1 MTRPEGTKSFLGL
14 ARLCVFAGCVD
25 VLEQI
30 ETFGR
35 VTLEAM
41 SCGLACVVNRECG
54 DHLVKVRENGL
65 FFQCLNISGIS
76 LHLRNISSL

>member
-1 MTRPEGTKSFLGL
+1 MLLWSLGL
-14 ARLCVFAGCVD
+14 ARF

-54 DHLVKVRENGL
+54 DHLVKVRENKFFLQFFDIFVHFYYNML
-65 FFQCLNISGIS
+65 FDNTEIYLAVIFQTF
-76 LHLRNISSL
+76 